1 VPQGSDY
8 LKTCAI
14 IGFGCAGYNAAKALR
29 ECSPDYQIDVY
40 SNTDTA
46 PANPMLTTYYVAG
59 KIAREEVF
67 PLGEKDTIIEELG
80 IRLYENAPVTHVDAV
95 RRTVSLGG
103 GTTRTY
109 DDIVLASGSH
119 PFIPPIQGLPEKGI
133 YVMRTV
139 QDADKFLAAIQ
150 NGMNSALVVGASWV
164 GIKVVE
170 ALYAHRV
177 PTALADMAPYIFPTA
192 ALPDAASEIHR
203 HLECLGIGLLFGKG
217 ISSMREEN
225 DGIVTTFSDGTEY
238 KSEAV
243 ALCLGLHPTVGYLD
257 RTQVEIGRGV
267 RVNRRMESSVPHVY
281 AIGDC
286 CEAQEVIN
294 NQYLPVNLWAN
305 AAVQGRIAGRNIAG
319 RRDEFQGNFIHNI
332 THFLHMDFIGLGD
345 NRAQGEHLT
354 YTAPEGWRF
363 DMIVKDG
370 RPACINI
377 LENRGLSGPLKA
389 TLLKC
394 ITTPAEKMSLD
405 AVIALRDAGLPES
418 IIAKIGGSE
427 T

>member
-1 VPQGSDY
+1 M
-8 LKTCAI
+8 KTCAI
-14 IGFGCAGYNAAKALR
+14 VGFGCAGYHAAKSLR
-29 ECSPDYQIDVY
+29 QCSPDCRIDVY

-59 KIAREEVF
+59 KITRREVF
-67 PLGEKDTIIEELG
+67 PLGEKEDIVQSLG
-80 IRLYENAPVTHVDAV
+80 INLLENAPVTHVDAL
-95 RRTVSLGG
+95 RRTVSLAGG
-103 GTTRTY
+103 ATHVY

-119 PFIPPIQGLPEKGI
+119 PFIPPIPGLPQKGI

-139 QDADKFLAAIQ
+139 QDADRFLAAIQ
-150 NGMNSALVVGASWV
+150 GGMKSALVIGASWV

-170 ALYAHRV
+170 ALHAHGV

-192 ALPDAASEIHR
+192 ALPETAAEIHR
-203 HLECLGIGLLFGKG
+203 HLESLGIGLLFGKG
-217 ISSMREEN
+217 ISSMRQEA
-225 DGIVTTFSDGTEY
+225 DGIVTVFSDGTEY
-238 KSEAV
+238 KSDA
-243 ALCLGLHPTVGYLD
+243 AAPCLGLRPTVDYLD
-257 RTQVEIGRGV
+257 KNQLEIGKGV
-267 RVNRRMESSVPHVY
+267 RVNRRMESSAPHVY
-281 AIGDC
+281 AVGDC

-294 NQYLPVNLWAN
+294 GQYLPVNLWAN
-305 AAVQGRIAGRNIAG
+305 AALQGRIAGRNIAG
-319 RRDEFQGNFIHNI
+319 HRDEFQGNFIHNI

-345 NRAQGEHLT
+345 NRAQGEHLA

-363 DMIVKDG
+363 DMILRDG

-389 TLLKC
+389 ALLKC
-394 ITTPAEKMSLD
+394 ITTPPEKMSLD

-418 IIAKIGGSE
+418 IIAKIGGSN